1 MSSVVLIA
9 HGTGAKREAVKE
21 VRSMLKRKSN
31 AMAEEREALQGK
43 IEGLEARVGAAAVSE
58 MPERAAV
65 R

>member
-31 AMAEEREALQGK
+31 AMAEEREALLAGQVAARAP
-43 IEGLEARVGAAAVSE
+43 GL
-58 MPERAAV
+58 P
-65 R
+65 